1 MNKGMACIITCV
13 LIPVLG
19 YGQDCCG
26 PGGGG
31 GSGALAPA
39 AVLAGSGDY
48 VYRLKNVR
56 PYAYSARRPGFTA
69 GLETGGSFQFWHIH
83 HGEPLDRGLYRYELR
98 QGILTAVKEG
108 TGETAAY
115 TYTFSGKTVTL
126 TPVRHGGHQAD
137 AVSAAAGQGDDEHG
151 AAEPVSSGRLMG
163 ALPDAPVTF
172 TEAR

>member
-1 MNKGMACIITCV
+1 MRKKISVTRVPAG
-13 LIPVLG
+13 LILG
-19 YGQDCCG
+19 LM
-26 PGGGG
+26 
-31 GSGALAPA
+31 ALAACATTGGPDYAELA
-39 AVLAGSGDY
+39 AQGIDVFAG
-48 VYRLKNVR
+48 KNWN
-56 PYAYSARRPGFTA
+56 ATRRNNMYDRWEFTA
-69 GLETGGSFQFWHIH
+69 GGSFQFWHIH